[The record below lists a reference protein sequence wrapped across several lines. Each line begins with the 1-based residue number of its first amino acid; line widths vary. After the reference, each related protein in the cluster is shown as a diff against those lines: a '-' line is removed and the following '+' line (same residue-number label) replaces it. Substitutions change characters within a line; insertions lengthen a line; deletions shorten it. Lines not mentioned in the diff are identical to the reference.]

1 MAAVATDYGGGP
13 IRDAVQFGQNAGG
26 ILFTGITLAYLLS
39 QGGEMLAEVYKKG
52 RYFKGQEDLL
62 KKMVADKVI
71 PPEKAQEYQEQLEQ
85 QRNK

>member
-1 MAAVATDYGGGP
+1 
-13 IRDAVQFGQNAGG
+13 
-26 ILFTGITLAYLLS
+26 
-39 QGGEMLAEVYKKG
+39 MLAEVYKKG